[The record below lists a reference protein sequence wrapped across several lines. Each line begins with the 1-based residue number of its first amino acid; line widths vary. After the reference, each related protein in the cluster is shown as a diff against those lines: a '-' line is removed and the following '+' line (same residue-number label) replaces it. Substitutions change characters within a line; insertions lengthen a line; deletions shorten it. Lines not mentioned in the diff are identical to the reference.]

1 MTTKGAKTT
10 DKSQAMGDLIDNLT
24 GLQVKRVQSLTGSQ
38 IHEADDYY
46 ALLFALAYVSPM
58 HPEQVKNWG
67 KDEIAGFTEFQAN
80 TTTKAVALLIHG
92 DAEDTDPKGA
102 PAN

>member
-1 MTTKGAKTT
+1 MSV
-10 DKSQAMGDLIDNLT
+10 KSAMGDLIDGLT

-38 IHEADDYY
+38 IHEPDDYY
-46 ALLFALAYVSPM
+46 AWLFALAYVSPM

-67 KDEIAGFTEFQAN
+67 KDEIDGFDDFQAS
-80 TTTKAVALLIHG
+80 TTTKAVAEMLKGEDG
-92 DAEDTDPKGA
+92 DEDTDPKDA